1 MSGRSSLRIREL
13 KAILLERG
21 CHTEN
26 KKSPWTSFVRGPP
39 CSMCLWMH
47 PTIPPVVGTSSL
59 QAGLLAHGSSCS
71 RAFPGHSIPS
81 GMKRLQYPFTAAGP
95 LLILT
100 GFPINPR
107 AEPAGSYAI
116 FLEKVAPLVVFC
128 QPFFAVLCLSNANQC
143 VRRSP
148 TSSLCKRSSTSG
160 TYISSLSQTT
170 GRICPFL
177 ISNNLGAVLLMKSRS

>member
-21 CHTEN
+21 CYTEN
-26 KKSPWTSFVRGPP
+26 KKSPWTSFVRGPL

-59 QAGLLAHGSSCS
+59 QAGLLAHGSSCN

-100 GFPINPR
+100 GFPINPC

-116 FLEKVAPLVVFC
+116 FLEKVALSVDFC
-128 QPFFAVLCLSNANQC
+128 QPFFTVLCLSNANQC

-148 TSSLCKRSSTSG
+148 TSSYANAAPHQGPTFQAFPNRQDESD
-160 TYISSLSQTT
+160 
-170 GRICPFL
+170 PF
-177 ISNNLGAVLLMKSRS
+177 